1 MRRTCRK
8 ICAWVSKGRGKASWD
23 IKQGRLAQNCFCS
36 ECVLSYRHQ
45 KSNAIVDV
53 VLISKIVINIDFCT
67 ESHYV
72 ATTCMNVN
80 WAPGHRAFTGYK
92 KLRMVTGPIKH
103 LSHWCD
109 KGKRSLVPS
118 KITVIN
124 VVFCII
130 SSRLNLQLPLRVSN
144 SRFVQNFPSIMYI
157 STVLKSASPVPEH
170 PLKKVSCAGSSF
182 TRRTRA

>member
-1 MRRTCRK
+1 
-8 ICAWVSKGRGKASWD
+8 
-23 IKQGRLAQNCFCS
+23 
-36 ECVLSYRHQ
+36 
-45 KSNAIVDV
+45 
-53 VLISKIVINIDFCT
+53 
-67 ESHYV
+67 
-72 ATTCMNVN
+72 
-80 WAPGHRAFTGYK
+80 
-92 KLRMVTGPIKH
+92 MVTGAIKH

-124 VVFCII
+124 VVFCIT

-170 PLKKVSCAGSSF
+170 PLKKCLVLAQASLGEPEHK
-182 TRRTRA
+182 TVG

>member
-1 MRRTCRK
+1 MMISGTPSHGLILHKTDSQTGVKPWLRKRVLKEQSDLERVRRTCRR

-80 WAPGHRAFTGYK
+80 WAPGIYGIQKVKDGHG
-92 KLRMVTGPIKH
+92 
-103 LSHWCD
+103 SH
-109 KGKRSLVPS
+109 
-118 KITVIN
+118 
-124 VVFCII
+124 
-130 SSRLNLQLPLRVSN
+130 
-144 SRFVQNFPSIMYI
+144 
-157 STVLKSASPVPEH
+157 
-170 PLKKVSCAGSSF
+170 
-182 TRRTRA
+182 

>member
-1 MRRTCRK
+1 MCIILLPSSLSEMQRDRRLRFNLQDCHHYRFLHR
-8 ICAWVSKGRGKASWD
+8 VS
-23 IKQGRLAQNCFCS
+23 L
-36 ECVLSYRHQ
+36 CV
-45 KSNAIVDV
+45 A
-53 VLISKIVINIDFCT
+53 
-67 ESHYV
+67 
-72 ATTCMNVN
+72 ATCMNVN
-80 WAPGHRAFTGYK
+80 RAPGIYGIQRVKDGHGFH
-92 KLRMVTGPIKH
+92 KH

-157 STVLKSASPVPEH
+157 STVLKSASPLPEH
-170 PLKKVSCAGSSF
+170 PLKKVPCAGSSF
-182 TRRTRA
+182 TRRT